1 MGRDIKIGLD
11 YFPVYHDFFQ
21 NKKMK
26 ALRRAHG
33 PIGLLTYLNI
43 LCRVYDNG
51 YYYRFDS
58 LEELAQDIAE
68 EIASEQLRKV
78 AAQVT
83 ESIHYLVEHQILAEE
98 FFKQDVLTGIT
109 MQEQYI
115 KSMYK
120 MKRKIKMDTY
130 LLVDVLA
137 VLEKIKEN
145 SEEIGFSSEEIGF
158 SSEKST
164 QSKSKSKS
172 KKKPK
177 IKTETTTT
185 TTTESAHAQGRNSDT
200 AYGLQPDAESD
211 AFVVA
216 ENHMKVWGVM
226 RYFDENY
233 PQFTEGVLNE
243 TYNALTEAQKF
254 VAYNAKRG
262 WDCLPNWK
270 AAADLWVARLGEKG
284 GKG

>member
-78 AAQVT
+78 AAQVA

-145 SEEIGFSSEEIGF
+145 SEQIGFSSEEISF
-158 SSEKST
+158 SFEKST
-164 QSKSKSKS
+164 QSKSKK
-172 KKKPK
+172 
-177 IKTETTTT
+177 KTEKKNTNTTTT
-185 TTTESAHAQGRNSDT
+185 TIQGSAGAHTCESEAVENSSVFLLMPEIHVLK
-200 AYGLQPDAESD
+200 Y
-211 AFVVA
+211 FK
-216 ENHMKVWGVM
+216 ENFPCFDHGV
-226 RYFDENY
+226 D
-233 PQFTEGVLNE
+233 
-243 TYNALTEAQKF
+243 ALTEARKF
-254 VAYNAKRG
+254 VAYNAMKN
-262 WDCLPNWK
+262 WDCLPNWQL
-270 AAADLWVARLGEKG
+270 AADLWVARIADKNG

>member
-1 MGRDIKIGLD
+1 MGRDLKVGLD

-21 NKKMK
+21 NKKIK

-33 PIGLLTYLNI
+33 PIGLLTYLNL

-78 AAQVT
+78 AARVT
-83 ESIHYLVEHQILAEE
+83 ETIHYLVGHQILDEE
-98 FFKQDVLTGIT
+98 LFEQDVISGVA

-115 KSMYK
+115 KSAYRA
-120 MKRKIKMDTY
+120 KRKIKMDTY
-130 LLVDVLA
+130 LLVDVLV

-158 SSEKST
+158 STEKGT
-164 QSKSKSKS
+164 QSKSKSKKEE
-172 KKKPK
+172 KKNFFN
-177 IKTETTTT
+177 TTTT
-185 TTTESAHAQGRNSDT
+185 ARTHTHAHDSMENTSDKIPPTLTQVSLFFQGEYEADNFSDP
-200 AYGLQPDAESD
+200 LLEAE
-211 AFVVA
+211 
-216 ENHMKVWGVM
+216 
-226 RYFDENY
+226 
-233 PQFTEGVLNE
+233 
-243 TYNALTEAQKF
+243 KF

-262 WDCLPNWK
+262 WDCLPNWEVTAELW
-270 AAADLWVARLGEKG
+270 AARIRDHKRGYN
-284 GKG
+284 

>member
-51 YYYRFDS
+51 YYYRLDS

-164 QSKSKSKS
+164 QSKSKSK
-172 KKKPK
+172 KKPK
-177 IKTETTTT
+177 IKIETT
-185 TTTESAHAQGRNSDT
+185 TTTESAHAHTS
-200 AYGLQPDAESD
+200 ESE
-211 AFVVA
+211 VVEKSPPEIFEVA
-216 ENHMKVWGVM
+216 K
-226 RYFDENY
+226 YFNNTT
-233 PQFTEGVLNE
+233 PRLNNKGAA
-243 TYNALTEAQKF
+243 TLEAAKF

-262 WDCLPNWK
+262 WDCLPDWK
-270 AAADLWVARLGEKG
+270 KAADLWLARIGEKG
-284 GKG
+284 GKV

>member
-145 SEEIGFSSEEIGF
+145 SEQIGFSSEEISF

-164 QSKSKSKS
+164 QSKSKK
-172 KKKPK
+172 
-177 IKTETTTT
+177 KTEKKNTNTTTT
-185 TTTESAHAQGRNSDT
+185 TIQGSAGARTCESEDVEKSPPAAFEVAIYLENSDPRFDRKSV
-200 AYGLQPDAESD
+200 AFAE
-211 AFVVA
+211 AA
-216 ENHMKVWGVM
+216 
-226 RYFDENY
+226 
-233 PQFTEGVLNE
+233 
-243 TYNALTEAQKF
+243 KF

-262 WDCLPNWK
+262 WDCLPDWK
-270 AAADLWVARLGEKG
+270 KAADLWVARIGEKNG
-284 GKG
+284 GKE